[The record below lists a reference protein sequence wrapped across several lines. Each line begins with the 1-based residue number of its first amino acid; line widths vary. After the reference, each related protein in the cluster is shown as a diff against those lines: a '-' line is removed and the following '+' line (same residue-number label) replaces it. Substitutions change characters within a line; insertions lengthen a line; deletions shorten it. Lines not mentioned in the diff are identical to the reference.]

1 MKEVIVRLGNGLGN
15 QLFTYAAAYSF
26 SKKKNAKLYI
36 DDESGF
42 YFRHKCELHNFNI
55 TAPIVEKKY
64 KFLGIYGR
72 FKRRFLQKINLLK
85 NKKLFLIEQADSNKL
100 TYFNQGQFDKD
111 FEDRLY
117 FEGYFQ
123 SEKYFSNYKENIL
136 KEFSF
141 NKKIINQKNHFIDK
155 IKNTNSVS
163 LHLRREKFLN
173 NEGHKDP
180 IKMNMEHLKKSV
192 DIIKRGI
199 AFFDKNVENPV
210 YYLWSNNFDGL
221 NEFFKKDNIIFVDVN
236 NKKDPAYDLYA
247 MSLCKHFILSPST
260 LHYWASYL
268 CNNSDKICLA
278 PPNIKDK
285 SGYYGFS
292 NNKDIKSSFW
302 TII

>member
-72 FKRRFLQKINLLK
+72 FKRRFLQKVNLLK
-85 NKKLFLIEQADSNKL
+85 NKKLFLIEQTDSNKL

-123 SEKYFSNYKENIL
+123 SEKYFSNYKDNIL

-141 NKKIINQKNHFIDK
+141 NEKIINQKNHFIDK

-173 NEGHKDP
+173 NEGHKAP
-180 IKMNMEHLKKSV
+180 IKMNMEHLKKRKL
-192 DIIKRGI
+192 I
-199 AFFDKNVENPV
+199 FFQ
-210 YYLWSNNFDGL
+210 
-221 NEFFKKDNIIFVDVN
+221 
-236 NKKDPAYDLYA
+236 
-247 MSLCKHFILSPST
+247 
-260 LHYWASYL
+260 
-268 CNNSDKICLA
+268 
-278 PPNIKDK
+278 
-285 SGYYGFS
+285 
-292 NNKDIKSSFW
+292 
-302 TII
+302 